1 MRQQAGMKLLA
12 VFLFF
17 LLIGWMVFV
26 LSASAGAFTYPLM
39 MLLSVFFILFLK
51 LKVPLDGFIEGIVA
65 AAVPMGLIVAVLW
78 LIGAI
83 EFGALNNDYPY
94 LIILGVVVQ
103 LLVSFGEELS
113 FRASIFQGL
122 QEVWGLWPAAI
133 LSAAG
138 FAVLHLPSMGKI
150 GMGTQYDLV
159 ALGTIT
165 LAGIALALVYY
176 YGGLFNAIAFHFTW
190 NFMEYNLFDLGPLD
204 GAIAVVK
211 TGPDILTGGAFGPEA
226 SVLTLAVTALL
237 VVAIWLYF
245 GRLRK
250 KQENPRPLPG

>member
-1 MRQQAGMKLLA
+1 MRPQAGMKLLA

-17 LLIGWMVFV
+17 LLIGWMVYVF
-26 LSASAGAFTYPLM
+26 SASAGAMVYPLM
-39 MLLSVFFILFLK
+39 MLLSIFFILFLK
-51 LKVPLDGFIEGIVA
+51 LKVPLDGIIQGVVA
-65 AAVPMGLIVAVLW
+65 AVVPMGLIVAALW

-83 EFGALNNDYPY
+83 KFGAISGDFLD
-94 LIILGVVVQ
+94 IFMLGVVIQ

-133 LSAAG
+133 LSAVG
-138 FAVLHLPSMGKI
+138 FAILHLPSMGKV
-150 GMGTQYDLV
+150 GMGTEYDWI

-165 LAGIALALVYY
+165 LAGIALALLYY

-204 GAIAVVK
+204 GAIAVIK

-237 VVAIWLYF
+237 VAAIWLYYN
-245 GRLRK
+245 RLRK
-250 KQENPRPLPG
+250 KKENSLPLPD